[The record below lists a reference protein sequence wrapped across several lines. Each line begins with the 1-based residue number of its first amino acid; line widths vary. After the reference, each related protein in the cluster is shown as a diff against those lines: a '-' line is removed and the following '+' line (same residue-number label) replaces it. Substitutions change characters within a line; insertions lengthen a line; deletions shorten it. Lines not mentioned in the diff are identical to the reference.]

1 MIKNHIYPSSVIIA
15 PELNDKVKMRY
26 IRKMGDNVI
35 DNIILARADRLSA
48 LGADVTDEMIK
59 NNLDGLE
66 TLLNFYLEKRET
78 LEPLPKLLDGNE
90 IMQILNIK
98 PSPLLGKIVNA
109 LTEAQLNGDIVTK
122 DDAVKFVL
130 NTKG

>member
-1 MIKNHIYPSSVIIA
+1 
-15 PELNDKVKMRY
+15 
-26 IRKMGDNVI
+26 MGDNVI

-98 PSPLLGKIVNA
+98 PSPLLGEIVNA

>member
-1 MIKNHIYPSSVIIA
+1 
-15 PELNDKVKMRY
+15 
-26 IRKMGDNVI
+26 MGDNVI

-48 LGADVTDEMIK
+48 LGADVTDEMIN

-98 PSPLLGKIVNA
+98 PSPLLGEIVNA